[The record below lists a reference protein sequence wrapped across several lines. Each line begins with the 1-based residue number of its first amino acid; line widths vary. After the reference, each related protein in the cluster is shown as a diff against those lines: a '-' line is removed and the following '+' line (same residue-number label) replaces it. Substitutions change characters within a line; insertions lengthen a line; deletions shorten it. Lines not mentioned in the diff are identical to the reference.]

1 MKLNEMDML
10 MSMFVSDEEIVF
22 DDPSVLADIR
32 DLVASGESGVAEH
45 GELLATSGQIGFTL
59 KLQTE
64 NKVLKLLS
72 TFVSDKA

>member
-1 MKLNEMDML
+1 MQLNEMDML
-10 MSMFVSDEEIVF
+10 MSMFVSDGEIIL

-32 DLVASGESGVAEH
+32 DLVASGDSGVAEH
-45 GELLATSGQIGFTL
+45 GELLATGGQIGFTL

-72 TFVSDKA
+72 TCVSNKA